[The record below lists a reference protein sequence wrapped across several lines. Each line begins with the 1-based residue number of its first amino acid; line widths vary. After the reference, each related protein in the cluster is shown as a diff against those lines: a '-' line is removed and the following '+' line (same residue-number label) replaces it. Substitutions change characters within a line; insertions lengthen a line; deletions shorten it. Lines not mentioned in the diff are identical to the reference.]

1 VRVLPFCT
9 HHTQNLAAPPGRVVE
24 LSHGKCHY
32 ILTGEHNPGPL
43 VVLIH
48 GFIGSSAYFKW
59 LADHLVTKHNRRVL
73 RYDNYG
79 RGWSGCSGAP
89 HTASL
94 FAGQLAELLY
104 TLNEAPS
111 AKIDL
116 VGPTFTHLHFVVR
129 GWGYMALLHAAV
141 PPCGVACAQS
151 VHGDENHLCPAKIH
165 VTACSYLTPPLNLQV
180 GYSMGGAIASKFAA
194 TYGAEKLQSLILLAS
209 AGHGAM
215 DKTLPWWL
223 LARFLQVPVLPQM
236 LARQLVPGAYFAN
249 PLRDWETP
257 TGCAHTDEY
266 LATEEARGHNEP
278 ALSQSIVNTLQH
290 FTMGAANEP
299 SFAAIGKTELPTLM
313 VWGKMDTV
321 VPYTGAAI
329 IAGLVPH
336 ATLVTLEAGMHCMVI
351 ERPTEVAEIMVEWW
365 ANTN

>member
-1 VRVLPFCT
+1 MDVSLGTAVVTAVLIYIVWWWRSCPLAPT
-9 HHTQNLAAPPGRVVE
+9 VLVPAPGNLAAPPGRVVE

-116 VGPTFTHLHFVVR
+116 VG
-129 GWGYMALLHAAV
+129 
-141 PPCGVACAQS
+141 
-151 VHGDENHLCPAKIH
+151 
-165 VTACSYLTPPLNLQV
+165 
-180 GYSMGGAIASKFAA
+180 YSMGGAIASKFAA

-257 TGCAHTDEY
+257 TGCTHLYEY